1 MRSLLRRGGGHG
13 PLNSAAARRLR
24 VSVDPSGNG
33 IGCRD
38 IPALPGPCS
47 HHGCTGRGACLPS
60 GGCLAV
66 PLKRR
71 FCVRHLCLRLFALPQ
86 SRLTASS
93 NMRRLCAIGSVF
105 SFLLCRVM
113 ASPGDSVHALQQ
125 KRTGRRQILSS
136 PVGDLISWSYL
147 RPVLT
152 QDIFTFSLPLP
163 LVQPCSRHQD
173 SQ

>member
-1 MRSLLRRGGGHG
+1 MCPLIPPALGSGAGG
-13 PLNSAAARRLR
+13 
-24 VSVDPSGNG
+24 
-33 IGCRD
+33 

-47 HHGCTGRGACLPS
+47 HHGCVGRGACLPS
-60 GGCLAV
+60 DGVPAV
-66 PLKRR
+66 PLTGVSA
-71 FCVRHLCLRLFALPQ
+71 FGICAAAYALAQ

-93 NMRRLCAIGSVF
+93 NMRCLCAIGSVF
-105 SFLLCRVM
+105 FFLLCRVK

-136 PVGDLISWSYL
+136 PMGDLVSWSYL

-163 LVQPCSRHQD
+163 LLQQCSHRQGFVYICGRPKGRLPP
-173 SQ
+173 